1 VKQAA
6 AVDGVTVTMRT
17 PAKPPPKATIN
28 TEEVPLHGDAVR
40 KHVPVELLGER
51 SPSVSALS
59 RAGFA
64 TVEQL
69 YEAVAVQFR
78 LPRLELDGVDLSLD
92 LATLIPKAVAEK
104 HHFVP
109 VFASA
114 DEVSIASADP
124 SQLQLFDWLARQL
137 RRPVAVV
144 VATPSEIERAQKR
157 LYEPRRAHAID
168 EAAEDVSQEALAA
181 ASQVVNGIVAG
192 AIEQKA
198 SDIHIEAT
206 ERETIVR
213 YRVDGALRQVETRPI
228 ELHAAIVSRIKVLAQ
243 LDISIRH
250 APQDGRIKLPSA
262 AGDIDLRVSVLP
274 TYWGEK
280 VVCRLLDNRRAALP
294 LEAIG
299 FEPAHREEF
308 LKLVR
313 APYGLVLVTGPTG
326 SGKSTTLYAALN
338 AVRDP
343 EVNVVTVEDPVE
355 YQIPGINQVQVA
367 PKRGLTFASALRSIL
382 RQDPDVILVGEIRDQ
397 ETGQLA
403 AEAALTGHLVLSSLH
418 TNDAPSSITRLTE
431 LGIEPYLVA
440 PSLLGIVSQRL
451 MRAVCKTCG
460 ELYTPEAAEVAA
472 VGLRNVPAGTQI
484 ARGRGCSACHRTGY
498 SGRLAVR
505 ELLTV
510 DDEIRALIAK
520 RATVDQLRAAAV
532 AKGFR
537 TMRFH
542 ALRLW
547 LAGLTPTREVI
558 RVTRA

>member
-1 VKQAA
+1 VKQAVA
-6 AVDGVTVTMRT
+6 EGLTVTMRT
-17 PAKPPPKATIN
+17 PAKVPPKPAHATD
-28 TEEVPLHGDAVR
+28 EVPVHTEASVVR

-51 SPSVSALS
+51 APSVAALS

-69 YEAVAVQFR
+69 YEAVAAQFR
-78 LPRLELDGVDLSLD
+78 LPRLELDGVDLSLE
-92 LATLIPKAVAEK
+92 LATLIPKNVAEK
-104 HHFVP
+104 HRFVP

-114 DEVSIASADP
+114 DEVSVASSDP
-124 SQLQLFDWLARQL
+124 SQLQLFDWLSRQL

-144 VATPSEIERAQKR
+144 VATPAEIERAQKR

-168 EAAEDVSQEALAA
+168 EAAEDVSLEALAA
-181 ASQVVNGIVAG
+181 ASQVVNGIIAG

-213 YRVDGALRQVETRPI
+213 YRVDGALRQVETRSI

-262 AGDIDLRVSVLP
+262 AGDVDLRVSVLP

-299 FEPAHREEF
+299 FEPAQRDEF

-343 EVNVVTVEDPVE
+343 EVNVITVEDPVE
-355 YQIPGINQVQVA
+355 YQIAGINQVQVA

-382 RQDPDVILVGEIRDQ
+382 RQDPD
-397 ETGQLA
+397 
-403 AEAALTGHLVLSSLH
+403 SSPPRRH
-418 TNDAPSSITRLTE
+418 
-431 LGIEPYLVA
+431 
-440 PSLLGIVSQRL
+440 
-451 MRAVCKTCG
+451 
-460 ELYTPEAAEVAA
+460 
-472 VGLRNVPAGTQI
+472 
-484 ARGRGCSACHRTGY
+484 
-498 SGRLAVR
+498 
-505 ELLTV
+505 
-510 DDEIRALIAK
+510 
-520 RATVDQLRAAAV
+520 
-532 AKGFR
+532 
-537 TMRFH
+537 
-542 ALRLW
+542 
-547 LAGLTPTREVI
+547 
-558 RVTRA
+558 